1 MYSARRKWTQQRWRL
16 LLLAAALGG
25 AWYIRTYQSGAILEL
40 YGLLTRPFQ
49 GEETNLQEQ
58 LLADQRVRE
67 LQNRL
72 SEVEY
77 QNQQLKKQLGYYQ
90 TQKKPLIS
98 APIIGRS
105 ADDWWQQV
113 IIGRGSADGVPV
125 GASVTG
131 IGGLVG
137 RITEVTPHTSKVLL
151 VNRSRAMGLIQG
163 QNSQVATLRFFEKAP
178 DVKPG
183 DVVTTSAFSSL
194 FSPGLPIGRIISL
207 NLQENP
213 APTAKIEFTATVDN
227 LEWVFVHPQPQQ

>member
-1 MYSARRKWTQQRWRL
+1 MYSARRKWTQQGWRL

-113 IIGRGSADGVPV
+113 IIGRGSADGVEV

-151 VNRSRAMGLIQG
+151 VSNSQSRIGATVNRSRAMGLIQG
-163 QNSQVATLRFFEKAP
+163 QNS
-178 DVKPG
+178 
-183 DVVTTSAFSSL
+183 
-194 FSPGLPIGRIISL
+194 
-207 NLQENP
+207 
-213 APTAKIEFTATVDN
+213 
-227 LEWVFVHPQPQQ
+227 